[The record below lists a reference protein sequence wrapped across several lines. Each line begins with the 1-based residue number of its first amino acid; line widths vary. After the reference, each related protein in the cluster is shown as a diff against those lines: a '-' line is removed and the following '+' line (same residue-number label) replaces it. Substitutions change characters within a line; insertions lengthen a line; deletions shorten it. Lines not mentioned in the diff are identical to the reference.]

1 MNARPHSGTWH
12 LYGRSPEQCHRL
24 GFFPI
29 SKSSDD
35 YFPSQNLCIFP
46 NAHKILESGSLQER
60 LVRCVLPVSKV
71 RLIDWALEAFYENFK
86 HFKSPMTTVSALISR
101 FQQTVSFWTF
111 NFNVKI
117 KILFNSIESV
127 LSPQLNG
134 QYFAQKIGSS
144 HLTVKK

>member
-1 MNARPHSGTWH
+1 MSYMMVI
-12 LYGRSPEQCHRL
+12 LYNKQAAETRRNNI
-24 GFFPI
+24 FA
-29 SKSSDD
+29 

-60 LVRCVLPVSKV
+60 LVRCVLCKVLSVSKV

-101 FQQTVSFWTF
+101 FQQTVSFGTF

-117 KILFNSIESV
+117 KTLFNSIELV
-127 LSPQLNG
+127 RSPQLNG
-134 QYFAQKIGSS
+134 QYFA
-144 HLTVKK
+144 KKKSEVRT